1 MADSSHVD
9 SNVITTA
16 TDSTGATVIS
26 VIQSNVTES
35 SRVES
40 VITTGG
46 VGPSGAIGATGAA
59 GATGTAGATGATGPA
74 GATTPDATASTK
86 GKLQLTG
93 DIGGTATVPKIKR
106 TSRFIVAPYG
116 DTRPADYTCATVD
129 TNQTEINQAI
139 VAANAL
145 SQGGNV
151 ELLDGAFY
159 ISTSIAPLDNV
170 NIKGQGMFATKI
182 GVKAGLSNSFHII
195 DNFSAHNTD
204 GEPTTKKWTISDLE
218 LDGSNMN
225 NSQEGKGIFSIKLED
240 CVITRIY
247 CHDTTATGIGADD
260 YINSTVSGCIVSDCG
275 YMNVSLISNIVYSV
289 NTFTVTTSA
298 AHNHIVNDEIVITGM
313 TPRQYNGK
321 YLITSITNT
330 TTFVINTSNNAGKL
344 QLSRDP
350 GTATAFGKISDYNIG
365 HSGIGIASGAY
376 ANEANLITDNIC
388 FRNQN
393 NNIFVETNDNVT
405 SLNASYIMSNNISY
419 QAGQCG
425 FRNTGTRNA
434 QINNNF
440 DYGSLIG
447 GQMSAFYLTRT
458 ITAASWSGSVVTFTT
473 SVAHAFT
480 VDPVPVEVT
489 VKGMTPSG
497 YNGTYIITGVP
508 STTTFTAVLAS
519 DPGTATVFGTAYG
532 NVHPVTGST
541 FKNNIF
547 SHNVLYG
554 YYHEPMGEDTEIIGN
569 TIKYSQFYGAYLA
582 SGRSI
587 FNDNKVYNNG
597 RTGLSIPT
605 GSLTLPITD
614 ITVRGNHI
622 FNNSQNSAGTY
633 DGIDIDSSATTPLN
647 HVDIIG
653 NHVYDNQIIQTQ
665 RYGVILRSGGSNS
678 YITIN
683 NNDLTRNLTAPLLL
697 QDTSDTIYVDN
708 NLGVNP
714 RGKSSLGNISGSV
727 TFDCKLADYFKAT
740 VTGNLSPV
748 MPASLV
754 DGAIMRWVLVQDSTG
769 GWTIT
774 LPGNAASQ
782 ETLQLSS
789 TANAI
794 DVITWVYDLGTT
806 KWRVISQSTTK
817 QGTLNLADA
826 ANLALGATTGT
837 KIGTST
843 AQKLAFFNSTPI
855 VQPSTGTDLGTVLSN
870 LGLRA
875 AGTAYPITTSG
886 AVILTGAVALNATTL
901 ATDTTTGLKIGTST
915 SQKLGFYNST
925 PIVQPTGDVATALQN
940 LGLVATATVVATT
953 NANLT
958 GPITSVGNATSIASQ
973 TGTGTKFVVDTSPT
987 LVTPTLGV
995 ATATSINKVGFVAPT
1010 TAATLAFGTDNTT
1023 QTFQGTDTIVGRA
1036 TTDTLTNKRITQRI
1050 GTTASSATPTPDAD
1064 AHDQYNVT
1072 ALAAGATF
1080 GAPTGTPTD
1089 GQKLVMRIKD
1099 NGTARSLA
1107 FNAIYRAVGVT
1118 LPSTTTISKTQ
1129 YVGAVYNAAD
1139 TKWDVLAVGQEA

>member
-1 MADSSHVD
+1 MRLRLDPLSPSGVSVLDERPTPRQVNRQSHGYIGGGVK
-9 SNVITTA
+9 SLVAGTNVTI
-16 TDSTGATVIS
+16 DSTDTSNPIIS
-26 VIQSNVTES
+26 SIGG
-35 SRVES
+35 S
-40 VITTGG
+40 V
-46 VGPSGAIGATGAA
+46 V
-59 GATGTAGATGATGPA
+59 
-74 GATTPDATASTK
+74 DATSIVK

-93 DIGGTATVPKIKR
+93 DLGGSAGTPLIKR

-145 SQGGNV
+145 PQGGNV
-151 ELLDGAFY
+151 ELLDGVFY
-159 ISTSIAPLDNV
+159 ISTSITPLDNV

-195 DNFSAHNTD
+195 DNFSAHNAD

-225 NSQEGKGIFSIKLED
+225 NAQEGKGIFSIKLED

-260 YINSTVSGCIVSDCG
+260 YINSIVSGCIVSDCG
-275 YMNVSLISNIVYSV
+275 YMNVSLLSNIVYSA
-289 NTFTVTTSA
+289 NTFTVTTTTP
-298 AHNHIVNDEIVITGM
+298 HNHVVNDEIVITGM

-321 YLITSITNT
+321 YLITSITDT

-350 GTATAFGKISDYNIG
+350 GTATVFGKISDYNIG

-376 ANEANLITDNIC
+376 SNEANLITDNIC

-480 VDPVPVEVT
+480 TDPVPIEVT

-554 YYHEPMGEDTEIIGN
+554 YYHEPMGEDTEITGN

-605 GSLTLPITD
+605 GSLTLPVTD

-653 NHVYDNQIIQTQ
+653 NHIYDNQIIQTQ

-697 QDTSDTIYVDN
+697 QDTGDTIYVDN

-714 RGKSSLGNISGSV
+714 KGKSSLGNISGTV
-727 TFDCKLADYFKAT
+727 TFDPTLADYFKGT
-740 VTGNLSPV
+740 LTGNITAV
-748 MPASLV
+748 MPASIV
-754 DGAIMRWVLVQDSTG
+754 DGAIMRWMLIQDSTG
-769 GWTIT
+769 GWAIT
-774 LPGNAASQ
+774 LPGNAATQ
-782 ETLQLSS
+782 ETFALS
-789 TANAI
+789 TAANSI
-794 DVITWVYDLGTT
+794 DTITWIYDLGTT
-806 KWRVISQSTTK
+806 KWRVLSQSTTK
-817 QGTLNLADA
+817 QGTQNMADG
-826 ANLALGATTGT
+826 ANFAFGATTGT
-837 KIGTST
+837 KFGTST
-843 AQKLAFFNSTPI
+843 AQKLAYYNSTPI
-855 VQPSTGTDLGTVLSN
+855 TQPNATTDLGTVLSN

-886 AVILTGAVALNATTL
+886 AITLSSPGNTTNSAV
-901 ATDTTTGLKIGTST
+901 TTTATQTLTNKTLTSPAVT
-915 SQKLGFYNST
+915 T
-925 PIVQPTGDVATALQN
+925 PTGIVKGDVGLGNVDNTSDATKNSATA
-940 LGLVATATVVATT
+940 
-953 NANLT
+953 
-958 GPITSVGNATSIASQ
+958 
-973 TGTGTKFVVDTSPT
+973 
-987 LVTPTLGV
+987 
-995 ATATSINKVGFVAPT
+995 
-1010 TAATLAFGTDNTT
+1010 
-1023 QTFQGTDTIVGRA
+1023 
-1036 TTDTLTNKRITQRI
+1036 TLTNKRITSRT
-1050 GTTASSATPTPDAD
+1050 GTTTSSATPTINTDNVDFYSLTAQAAD
-1064 AHDQYNVT
+1064 ITSFTTN
-1072 ALAAGATF
+1072 LS
-1080 GAPTGTPTD
+1080 GTPTEK
-1089 GQKLVMRIKD
+1089 QTLWIAIT
-1099 NGTARSLA
+1099 GTAAR
-1107 FNAIYRAVGVT
+1107 AITWGTSFEAST
-1118 LPSTTTISKTQ
+1118 IALPSTTVSTNRLDIGFIWNTATSKWRC
-1129 YVGAVYNAAD
+1129 VAVA
-1139 TKWDVLAVGQEA
+1139 